1 MLTAA
6 GIPTTTASWNSAA
19 STSGPTLTSKKVFP
33 TTVDSYF
40 LDWYDA
46 YNGTPSSRKVSA
58 IMYPDAN
65 NTTNADPLPTTFS
78 TSYYEQFNYL
88 GPDLPAGQV
97 LSNVYWHFS
106 FASNTGGDSTCF
118 YVATWKISNNT
129 LIANHGSA
137 ASPIGCQSSTV
148 AQYDVALPEITNTDQ
163 VKDFL
168 GLRVYGKNAGNYIKI
183 DGNWL
188 SGSLM
193 YNNGT
198 QSYANFTVLNS
209 DRYSVEP
216 GNPSPPSQAS
226 WGLAKYND
234 GTSGSSYVVS
244 TGGNLPASA
253 TSSFDTTKYLEFDQ
267 PSSPWIDPVPTG
279 ATITASSITI
289 SYNAATGSGA
299 NMCLEALVY
308 VSGSLVS
315 SGVSGGAGC
324 STGNAS
330 NSQYTINTTGVIST
344 PAQAGNVYLRV
355 TANNTGTLAKVA
367 VDNVKLS
374 VTYSLT

>member
-1 MLTAA
+1 
-6 GIPTTTASWNSAA
+6 
-19 STSGPTLTSKKVFP
+19 
-33 TTVDSYF
+33 
-40 LDWYDA
+40 
-46 YNGTPSSRKVSA
+46 
-58 IMYPDAN
+58 
-65 NTTNADPLPTTFS
+65 
-78 TSYYEQFNYL
+78 
-88 GPDLPAGQV
+88 QV

-168 GLRVYGKNAGNYIKI
+168 GLRVYGKNAGNYIKT

-267 PSSPWIDPVPTG
+267 PSAPWIDPVPTG

-308 VSGSLVS
+308 VSGSLVPKLQHRVKDANKLTAS
-315 SGVSGGAGC
+315 LRRTQDKVADFITAFAG
-324 STGNAS
+324 SL
-330 NSQYTINTTGVIST
+330 QF
-344 PAQAGNVYLRV
+344 VYLHSIWFGIWILLNV
-355 TANNTGTLAKVA
+355 GLIGAA
-367 VDNVKLS
+367 VEFDRFPFGLLTMIV
-374 VTYSLT
+374 SLEAI